1 MNAASETATAMIQG
15 LPLGRQSSS
24 PEMPASA
31 ALTGRSRRFD
41 EQARDEFEEAALS
54 VRFQLIE
61 YTLDVGGRG
70 DELRAFLG
78 HCSQESL
85 SSPVDER
92 DRTEIDCAAAFVL
105 RAMSVF
111 PACSQLGDP
120 RLDQSTFDRPPLF
133 GGCFRNRDS
142 QHFSSSLLLS
152 YTGDRPEISAEPGST
167 ADSRDDRR
175 FLMPT
180 SSRALAHMHF

>member
-92 DRTEIDCAAAFVL
+92 DRTEIDCAGAFVL

-133 GGCFRNRDS
+133 GGCFRNSDS

-167 ADSRDDRR
+167 ADSRDDRK